1 MHLGFA
7 QLCQVQNWQLIGEP
21 KDRKHVKDAFKF
33 IHLFIRPSRRH
44 MSLPISAF
52 TIASIFKEL
61 SLFCN
66 WTAYSKNL
74 FDSSCWLK
82 PLKKNLKIGQVFLD
96 NGIDGQ
102 LSREGFCASDFQVAC
117 FFYGRGGDGEN
128 RGGPGHTDR
137 APPGPMCKPGAN
149 LANPNSAPKNAT
161 PLLLAK
167 I

>member
-1 MHLGFA
+1 MHLGFT
-7 QLCQVQNWQLIGEP
+7 QLCQVQNWQLVGEP
-21 KDRKHVKDAFKF
+21 KGRKHVKDAFKF
-33 IHLFIRPSRRH
+33 IHLFIRP
-44 MSLPISAF
+44 
-52 TIASIFKEL
+52 SIFKEL

-137 APPGPMCKPGAN
+137 ATRRRGQCAN
-149 LANPNSAPKNAT
+149 LAPILPILILRQKMQ
-161 PLLLAK
+161 PLSCLLKYK
-167 I
+167 ILAFFKAFST